1 MTPNELLLWLS
12 ARREGSWQ
20 QFRGAVQ
27 SLDLASNN
35 DETDEASLPLH
46 QRVRFSLERLAHVE
60 FDAAECENGWRVV
73 PPSLALFKHE
83 RGATA
88 VLFVTPTPNPIN
100 KLQSTAAGL
109 SFERSTPPASSD

>member
-60 FDAAECENGWRVV
+60 FDAAECENGWRGV
-73 PPSLALFKHE
+73 PPSLSPFKHAP
-83 RGATA
+83 G
-88 VLFVTPTPNPIN
+88 VTPVLYRARTSKPLN
-100 KLQSTAAGL
+100 
-109 SFERSTPPASSD
+109 

>member
-1 MTPNELLLWLS
+1 MTPNELLRWWS
-12 ARREGSWQ
+12 ARRQGSWPQ
-20 QFRGAVQ
+20 VRGAVQ
-27 SLDLASNN
+27 SVDLASNN

-88 VLFVTPTPNPIN
+88 VLFGARNPNLIN
-100 KLQSTAAGL
+100 RLETAAAGL
-109 SFERSTPPASSD
+109 SFQRIPPPKSP

>member
-60 FDAAECENGWRVV
+60 FHAAECENGWRGR
-73 PPSLALFKHE
+73 PPSLAILENE
-83 RGATA
+83 RGATEGIYRA
-88 VLFVTPTPNPIN
+88 PTPNLKKKIEDA
-100 KLQSTAAGL
+100 AAGL
-109 SFERSTPPASSD
+109 AF

>member
-1 MTPNELLLWLS
+1 MTPNELLRWWS
-12 ARREGSWQ
+12 ARRQGSWPQ
-20 QFRGAVQ
+20 VRGAVQ
-27 SLDLASNN
+27 SVDLASNN

-88 VLFVTPTPNPIN
+88 VLCGARTPNLIIDSKPRRPDC
-100 KLQSTAAGL
+100 L
-109 SFERSTPPASSD
+109 SNEYPSQNVRM

>member
-88 VLFVTPTPNPIN
+88 ALCGARTPNLIN
-100 KLQSTAAGL
+100 RIAAAAARL
-109 SFERSTPPASSD
+109 SFERIPQPECPD